1 MAIRCFTCASVARLV
16 ILAVLVVLVN
26 SGCSTDG
33 GAAGATEAVID
44 SALPVEVATVTRRS
58 IGASYSGVATLE
70 AESAAQVTAKVSGVL
85 LKLMVEEGDRVKA
98 GQTLAQ
104 LDDDAPR
111 LNLLK
116 VESSVKKLE
125 NDYRRASEMFERQL
139 LSAEQNDKIRYEL
152 ETQRATRDLARL
164 ELSYTRIVAPIS
176 GVITKRMVKVGNFIQ
191 INQSLFQIDNFDPL
205 LAVLNVPERQLNTLA
220 VGQTVAMQVDALPG
234 EQFSGRIQRISPV
247 IDAGTGTFRVT
258 CEFRDSSNR
267 LKSGMFGRLQIA
279 FDRHDDA
286 LAIPRSSLVEEDG
299 ESAVFLLVAG
309 TDAAAAQPAQLPDSK
324 TAGKAGS
331 DPSTTKP
338 VPAWVAQRRVIR
350 SGYGEAD
357 YVEVLEGLNEG
368 DRVITVGRNAVR
380 DGTPVQ
386 VIEEVQ

>member
-1 MAIRCFTCASVARLV
+1 MVIRCLKWAPVARLAV
-16 ILAVLVVLVN
+16 LAVLVLLV
-26 SGCSTDG
+26 STGCGKGG
-33 GAAGATEAVID
+33 GAVGATDTAVD
-44 SALPVEVATVTRRS
+44 SSLPVEVANVTRRS

-70 AESAAQVTAKVSGVL
+70 AESEAQVTAKVTGVL

-111 LNLLK
+111 LNLAK

-234 EQFSGRIQRISPV
+234 EQFAGRIQRISPV

-286 LAIPRSSLVEEDG
+286 LSIPRSSLMEEDG
-299 ESAVFLLVAG
+299 ESAVYLLVAG
-309 TDAAAAQPAQLPDSK
+309 ADAAAQPAPAPDSK
-324 TAGKAGS
+324 ATSKTGS
-331 DPSTTKP
+331 DPSSTKP

-350 SGYGEAD
+350 SGYGESD

-386 VIEEVQ
+386 VIEGAQ